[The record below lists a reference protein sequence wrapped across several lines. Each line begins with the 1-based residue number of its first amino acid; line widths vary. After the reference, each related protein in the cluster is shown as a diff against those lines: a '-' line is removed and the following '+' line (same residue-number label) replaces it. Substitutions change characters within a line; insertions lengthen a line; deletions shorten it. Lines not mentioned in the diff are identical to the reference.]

1 MHDAMHDAT
10 TATNSHDVPDPVFEQ
25 LDAWR
30 AQGVDKRDPA
40 RFHRIEALALR
51 SRSYSGPVRQVLD
64 DRLKALVDELVQ
76 SLGSARATPTSSAL
90 PALPALTA
98 LTALPAP
105 PALTA
110 ASSDG
115 DCHIPQCAAS
125 PLAALTAVITQR
137 VGVREPLAP
146 STMPRTAKATAPAR
160 QTHRAGESTQ
170 PVGVF
175 TPPPPTTTTTTTRP
189 IVAPAA
195 MPVLTVPTVI
205 ATDNAFEDL
214 DVLEYFRETWSKLST
229 DGNLRQSLAQVPENA
244 GPLNSSHL
252 VHRALSLMHDVSP
265 DYLRHFLRHADALSW
280 LEDMETTGVL
290 GNKATARAPV
300 KPSRA
305 KSR

>member
-76 SLGSARATPTSSAL
+76 SLVSARATPT
-90 PALPALTA
+90 PPA

-105 PALTA
+105 PALPT
-110 ASSDG
+110 ASSDD
-115 DCHIPQCAAS
+115 DCQIPQCAAS

-146 STMPRTAKATAPAR
+146 STMPRTARATAPAR

-175 TPPPPTTTTTTTRP
+175 TPPPPTTTTTRP
-189 IVAPAA
+189 IVAPAT